1 MKAGIY
7 HGTEALCEA
16 QVTKEVE
23 SNNPRWNEWL
33 EFLNMM
39 DIPRSARLCLS
50 ICSVNRR
57 RNRKVRVLSLIKCTT
72 KCVYNLLSNYKWQKI
87 VFSLGYTKYLTYY
100 TTVEISIKSYLYHI
114 FFCLHQTFCV
124 CGVICYFFYR

>member
-1 MKAGIY
+1 MYVCVCVCRLVQIDIILQIYVKAGIY

-57 RNRKVRVLSLIKCTT
+57 RNRKVGRTT
-72 KCVYNLLSNYKWQKI
+72 
-87 VFSLGYTKYLTYY
+87 
-100 TTVEISIKSYLYHI
+100 
-114 FFCLHQTFCV
+114 
-124 CGVICYFFYR
+124 

>member
-1 MKAGIY
+1 MLLKGMCCDKAFWTVIHIHVYDISRLTKKWSPLQIYVKAGIY

-57 RNRKVRVLSLIKCTT
+57 RNRKVRVLSLITM
-72 KCVYNLLSNYKWQKI
+72 NSQLFL
-87 VFSLGYTKYLTYY
+87 
-100 TTVEISIKSYLYHI
+100 
-114 FFCLHQTFCV
+114 
-124 CGVICYFFYR
+124 